1 MRDALTLW
9 LVALSTLLARPA
21 GEDDPLLRVHTYNTL
36 GASLAERGR
45 LEEAERWI
53 RAALDLGRPVLSA
66 SDPALLRL
74 ESNLAQILCQTG
86 RAERAEP
93 ILRRILAAEEQSG
106 RHNVSFLAQHHH
118 NLGAL
123 YLQTGRLTQA
133 RAHLDIALAHW
144 QSLAALPLE
153 SIETFTSSALLAFW
167 QHRTL
172 DAQSALDHGRQ
183 VVLIHHLDHSAAAA
197 GLHSIAGML
206 ASSRGARA
214 LALDEFEA
222 ALRLHLSLRPAT
234 HPLVLANVDL
244 YSRELDRQGNRPG
257 VRQVARWRKKLLATA
272 PGESFVARCPS
283 GQDCGGYYRARY
295 RR

>member
-1 MRDALTLW
+1 M
-9 LVALSTLLARPA
+9 LVALTTVAAQQA
-21 GEDDPLLRVHTYNTL
+21 GQDDPLLRVHAYNTL

-45 LEEAERWI
+45 FEEAERWI
-53 RAALDLGRPVLSA
+53 RAAIDLSRPLMLA
-66 SDPALLRL
+66 SDPMLLRL

-93 ILRRILAAEEQSG
+93 ILRRILALEEQSG
-106 RHNVSFLAQHHH
+106 RYNDSFLAQHHH

-123 YLQTGRLTQA
+123 YLQTGRITQA
-133 RAHLDIALAHW
+133 RAHLDTALAHW
-144 QSLAALPLE
+144 KLLAALPPE

-183 VVLIHHLDHSAAAA
+183 VVLIHHLDHSGAAA

-206 ASSRGARA
+206 ASLRGART

-244 YSRELDRQGNRPG
+244 YSRELARQGNRIG

-272 PGESFVARCPS
+272 PGESFAARCPA
-283 GQDCGGYYRARY
+283 GQDCGDYYRARY